1 MSRYLKEPQFQ
12 RELREVERIARAG
25 RKGAQS
31 RKYVVTER
39 EYEELE
45 DAGSDLSRF
54 TTLKRIRAIG
64 FTPIQDVIPTV
75 LPKPDGEECK

>member
-1 MSRYLKEPQFQ
+1 MSQYLKETQFQ
-12 RELREVERIARAG
+12 SELREVERIARKVP
-25 RKGAQS
+25 RPK
-31 RKYVVTER
+31 KFIVTER